1 MFTQVISVATQTM
14 LTLYIEMENLGVVV
28 KTTGMRNLL
37 FIQTDCVNIAV
48 ISWRRIR
55 NTWWGKSNSLLA
67 NRADKGQFL
76 TMRDVSVP
84 SRNVTVQ

>member
-1 MFTQVISVATQTM
+1 M

-28 KTTGMRNLL
+28 KTIGMRNLL

-55 NTWWGKSNSLLA
+55 NMWWGKSNSLLA
-67 NRADKGQFL
+67 NRGDKHVVVELISWCGCQLLFCDGCEL
-76 TMRDVSVP
+76 
-84 SRNVTVQ
+84 Q